1 MHPKRLTYTYII
13 SDFISSALAWTF
25 FFIFRKIKIE
35 NQLFDDI
42 TLFSDN
48 NFLLGIIIIPLFW
61 IFLYFLFGYYTDTY
75 RKSRLKEISKT
86 FSITLL
92 GVLVIFFKLILDD
105 IINTYTDYYILVF
118 TLLIIQFS
126 FIYLPRLVITSIIS
140 YKIHSRKIGFPTLLI
155 GANGK
160 TIDIYNE
167 ISNMKTYP
175 GNKFVGF
182 VSNKNNQKLAKK
194 IKYLGDYKN
203 IHELLIEYN
212 IQEVII
218 AIESSEHDKLRSIL
232 NQLILTNVK
241 IKIIPS
247 LYDIFSGY
255 VKLGTLYSTPLIE
268 IPNNPMDASLKN
280 TKRVFDIFASIMAVL
295 ILFPF
300 YIFVGIGV
308 LFSSRGPIFYLQER
322 IGKNGKPFK
331 IIKFR
336 TMYPNAEKHGP
347 ALSSDN
353 DKRITP
359 WGKFLR
365 KTRLDEIPQFVNV
378 LIGNMSI
385 VGPRPERKYYINK
398 IVPHAP
404 YYLNLLKVKPGITSL
419 GEVKYG
425 YAENVEEMIVRMK
438 YDITYLQNI
447 SLYLDF
453 KILILTV
460 KTILQANG
468 K

>member
-1 MHPKRLTYTYII
+1 MHPKRLTSIYIF
-13 SDFISSALAWTF
+13 SDFFSSAFAWSI

-35 NQLFDDI
+35 NKIFDNI
-42 TLFSDN
+42 LLFSDN
-48 NFLLGIIIIPLFW
+48 NFLWGIIIIPIFW
-61 IFLYFLFGYYTDTY
+61 IFLHFLFGYYTDIY
-75 RKSRLKEISKT
+75 RKSRLKEISET
-86 FSITLL
+86 FSVSLL
-92 GVLVIFFKLILDD
+92 GVILIFFKLILDD
-105 IINTYTDYYILVF
+105 TINYYTDYYTLVF
-118 TLLIIQFS
+118 SLLIIQFT
-126 FIYLPRLVITSIIS
+126 FIYFPRLVITSIIS
-140 YKIHSRKIGFPTLLI
+140 NRIHSKRIGFPTLLI
-155 GANGK
+155 GSNGK

-167 ISNMKTYP
+167 IINMKIYP
-175 GNKFVGF
+175 GNKFIGF
-182 VSNKNNQKLAKK
+182 VSQAKNQKLTKE
-194 IKYLGDYKN
+194 IPYLGNYDK
-203 IHELLIEYN
+203 IHELLTEHN

-218 AIESSEHDKLRSIL
+218 TIESSEHKKLRLIL

-247 LYDIFSGY
+247 LHDIFSGY

-268 IPNNPMDASLKN
+268 ISNNPMDASLKN
-280 TKRVFDIFASIMAVL
+280 TKRVFDIFASLIAIIVL
-295 ILFPF
+295 SPIYL
-300 YIFVGIGV
+300 FVGLGV
-308 LFSSRGPIFYLQER
+308 KLSSKGPIFYLQER

-336 TMYPNAEKHGP
+336 SMYIDAEKHGP

-353 DKRITP
+353 DSRITS

-365 KTRLDEIPQFVNV
+365 KTRLDEIPQFLNV

-385 VGPRPERKYYINK
+385 VGPRPERKYYIDR

-425 YAENVEEMIVRMK
+425 YAENVEEMIDRMK

-460 KTILQANG
+460 RTVLQANG